1 MKNIIES
8 KEKTDNLVLIIVWSI
23 AAISVLMAVFSP

>member
-8 KEKTDNLVLIIVWSI
+8 KEKTNNLVLIIVWLI
-23 AAISVLMAVFSP
+23 AAISVLMAIFNP